1 MRMVNRC
8 RVALYS
14 GAAVAAASAAT
25 LAAVGAAHSIPLA
38 MLASVAL
45 TGAFMRRAMA
55 GGGE

>member
-1 MRMVNRC
+1 MRTINRC
-8 RVALYS
+8 RVALYG

-25 LAAVGAAHSIPLA
+25 LAALGAAHSIPLA

-45 TGAFMRRAMA
+45 TGVFMRRAVG